1 VTRDGRSGYA
11 RGPVRPETAFFV
23 AVIIAICAA
32 LVAGSAVLI
41 VRAASWGRSGSV
53 RRRETIG
60 RAAVSIS
67 RESADARDM
76 MEHVTASLEQMRVD
90 ASGWDED
97 MHRLAA
103 SLRTQRDGIER
114 MTQGRLASFIRLA
127 RVVGKAA
134 QFAFLWR

>member
-1 VTRDGRSGYA
+1 M
-11 RGPVRPETAFFV
+11 

-41 VRAASWGRSGSV
+41 VRAASRGRSGSV
-53 RRRETIG
+53 HRREAIG

-67 RESADARDM
+67 HESADARDR
-76 MEHVTASLEQMRVD
+76 MEHVTTSLEQMRVD
-90 ASGWDED
+90 ASGWDEE

-114 MTQGRLASFIRLA
+114 MTQGRLASIIRLA